1 MLSSWVKGQ
10 SHSLQTG
17 SICKYFKQ
25 ETRMS
30 AHGQQQ
36 VIAITP
42 ISWMIEKNSELLS
55 TPAMRQRFGFHIN
68 DQAKKLIFK
77 DKIEVIRPLKP
88 IFARV
93 QSTCLNNTTEER
105 HGKTLKEQAST
116 TISFVVNCDVELA
129 FHGKSFLQSVYLQ
142 RDQRLRV
149 QKTAHRPL
157 IWLWFVSRTQIA
169 SKVWSCRS
177 VVEVMVCQ
185 MKKAY
190 M

>member
-1 MLSSWVKGQ
+1 MLSSWLKGQ

-30 AHGQQQ
+30 AHGKQQ
-36 VIAITP
+36 VIAIAP
-42 ISWMIEKNSELLS
+42 ISRMTEKTVSCFR
-55 TPAMRQRFGFHIN
+55 PQRQRFGFHIN

-77 DKIEVIRPLKP
+77 DKIDVIHPLKP
-88 IFARV
+88 IFAGV
-93 QSTCLNNTTEER
+93 QSTCLNNKTEER

-116 TISFVVNCDVELA
+116 TISFVVNCDVELV

-149 QKTAHRPL
+149 QKTARRPL